1 MNVGLRAILV
11 VAAIVAFVIG
21 IFSDTD
27 QGDCIAAGLALYA
40 GSELVGLM
48 GWDRSLNMS
57 NRRRNR

>member
-1 MNVGLRAILV
+1 MNIGLKAILL

-40 GSELVGLM
+40 GAVLVGELGM
-48 GWDRSLNMS
+48 DRSFGTS
-57 NRRRNR
+57 RRNT